1 MLASKRQVLVGY
13 HAKKSVKNGVKKGN
27 KVPKTQEDFI
37 RELSHMADS
46 MMPQVS

>member
-1 MLASKRQVLVGY
+1 MGY
-13 HAKKSVKNGVKKGN
+13 HAKKSVKKGAKRGN
-27 KVPKTQEDFI
+27 TVPKTQEDFI